1 MVDCLDD
8 FVMNRDSEELRDYW
22 YDYDMHET
30 WYEVESAFCEEMG
43 IEPEVY
49 ED

>member
-1 MVDCLDD
+1 MANRLDD
-8 FVMNRDSEELRDYW
+8 FICSRTVEEYYNYCQDYNYHDIW
-22 YDYDMHET
+22 YDVET
-30 WYEVESAFCEEMG
+30 SFCEEMG